1 MATSIKLSDELVEQ
15 ARRYGSVFHRSTPK
29 QIEYWS
35 RIGRV
40 AEENPELSYAF
51 IKEILLAEQEADH
64 GELSEYVFG
73 SDSSES

>member
-1 MATSIKLSDELVEQ
+1 MSISIKLSDELVDQ

-35 RIGRV
+35 CIGRI

-51 IKEILLAEQEADH
+51 IKEILLAEQEAAD
-64 GELSEYVFG
+64 GELTEYTFG
-73 SDSSES
+73 HPD